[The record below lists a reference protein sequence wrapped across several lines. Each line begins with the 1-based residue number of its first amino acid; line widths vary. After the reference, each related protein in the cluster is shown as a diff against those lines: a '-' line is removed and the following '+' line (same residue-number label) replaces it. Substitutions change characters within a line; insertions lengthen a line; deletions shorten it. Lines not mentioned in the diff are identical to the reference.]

1 MIEIDGKIVST
12 DIITERFLCDL
23 TACRGI
29 CCVEGNA
36 GAPLEADEAR
46 TLAAEY
52 PSFRECMTP
61 EGIEAVERQ
70 GFAVVDDD
78 GDLVTPLVGDAE
90 CAYSYKVDP
99 SHAFG
104 MTGKNAAGGNCRSEV
119 SEAAGNLPGVTLC
132 AIEKA
137 WAEGRT
143 TFRKPISCHLYPIR
157 VTRFGDGSL
166 GLNYHRWAVC
176 EGALTLGRERGVP
189 MFRMLRE
196 AIVRRFGEEFFE
208 ALEAAEGYL
217 KG

>member
-1 MIEIDGKIVST
+1 MIDIDGTIVST

-23 TACRGI
+23 SACRGI

-46 TLAAEY
+46 ILAEEY
-52 PSFRECMTP
+52 AAYKPYMTP
-61 EGIEAVERQ
+61 EGVAEVERQ
-70 GFAVVDDD
+70 GFAVIDSD

-90 CAYSYKVDP
+90 CVYSY
-99 SHAFG
+99 
-104 MTGKNAAGGNCRSEV
+104 NSE
-119 SEAAGNLPGVTLC
+119 GVTLC

-143 TFRKPISCHLYPIR
+143 AFRKPVSCHLYPIR
-157 VTRFGDGSL
+157 VAKFGDGSL

-176 EGALTLGRERGVP
+176 EGARVLGRERGVP
-189 MFRMLRE
+189 MFRMLHE
-196 AIVRRFGEEFFE
+196 AIVRRFGEEFFG
-208 ALEAAEGYL
+208 ALEAAEKYLL